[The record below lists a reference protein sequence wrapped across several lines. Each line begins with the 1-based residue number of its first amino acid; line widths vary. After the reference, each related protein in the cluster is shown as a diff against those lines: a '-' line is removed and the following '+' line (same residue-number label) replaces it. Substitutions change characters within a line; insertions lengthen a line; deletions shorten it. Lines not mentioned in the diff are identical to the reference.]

1 MLSRLL
7 KKQHDRAGLR
17 AGNKLPVRSPVMK
30 KFGRLLT
37 AMVTPFDAKGKVDYA
52 QAKNL
57 AKALFDSGSD
67 GLVVSGTTGECPTLT
82 REEKLRLFVEVKSA
96 VGKRGTIIA
105 GTGNYNTA
113 ESIELT
119 KEAER
124 AGVDGCLLVVPYYNR
139 PTQDGLY
146 EHFKAIA
153 GATSLPCIIYNV
165 PSRTVTSLAAETAVK
180 LSQVDNIVGVKEAS
194 ANFEQIAK
202 IIQNAKRDFLV
213 YSGNDGDTF
222 PILCLGGYGVIS
234 VISHLVG
241 LQFRQMIDDYIQGD
255 IEKAAAAHRNLLP
268 LVNALFVVANPMPV
282 KYALN
287 YLGFPVGKPRLP
299 LTEPDEKSK
308 AVIEQTLK
316 SYKIDL
322 PIAARA

>member
-1 MLSRLL
+1 
-7 KKQHDRAGLR
+7 
-17 AGNKLPVRSPVMK
+17 MK

-37 AMVTPFDAKGKVDYA
+37 AMVTPFDAKGSVDYV
-52 QAKNL
+52 QAKKL
-57 AKALFDSGSD
+57 AIGLLDSGSD

-82 REEKLRLFVEVKSA
+82 HEEKLQLFAEIKSA
-96 VGKRGTIIA
+96 VGNRGTVIA
-105 GTGNYNTA
+105 GTGNYSTA

-119 KEAER
+119 REAEKT
-124 AGVDGCLLVVPYYNR
+124 GVDGCLLVVPYYNR

-153 GATSLPCIIYNV
+153 GATSLPCIMYNV
-165 PSRTVTSLAAETAVK
+165 PSRTVTSLFAETCIK
-180 LSQVDNIVGVKEAS
+180 LSQIDNIVGVKEAS
-194 ANFEQIAK
+194 ANLEQIAR
-202 IIQNAKRDFLV
+202 IIQGARKGFLV

-241 LQFRQMIDDYIQGD
+241 LQFKQMIDDYIQGK
-255 IEKAAAAHRNLLP
+255 IEKAAVTHRDLLP
-268 LVNALFVVANPMPV
+268 LVNAMFVVANPIPV

-287 YLGFPVGKPRLP
+287 HVGFFVGKPRLP

-308 AVIEQTLK
+308 AAIEQTLK
-316 SYKIDL
+316 NYKIDL
-322 PIAARA
+322 SVAAKT

>member
-1 MLSRLL
+1 
-7 KKQHDRAGLR
+7 
-17 AGNKLPVRSPVMK
+17 MK
-30 KFGRLLT
+30 NFGRLLT
-37 AMVTPFDAKGKVDYA
+37 AMVTPFNAKGEVDYE
-52 QAKNL
+52 QAKKL
-57 AKALFDSGSD
+57 AKALLSSGSD
-67 GLVVSGTTGECPTLT
+67 GVVVSGTTGESPTLT
-82 REEKLRLFVEVKSA
+82 QDEKLRLFSEIKEA
-96 VGKRGTIIA
+96 IGGRGNVIA
-105 GTGNYNTA
+105 GTGNYCTA

-119 KEAER
+119 KEAGKT
-124 AGVDGCLLVVPYYNR
+124 GVDGCLLVVPYYNR

-153 GATSLPCIIYNV
+153 GATKLPCIVYNV
-165 PSRTVTSLAAETAVK
+165 PSRTVTSLSAETCIK
-180 LSQVDNIVGVKEAS
+180 LSQIDNIIGVKEAS
-194 ANFEQIAK
+194 ANLEQIAK
-202 IIQNAKRDFLV
+202 IIQGAKKGFLV

-241 LQFRQMIDDYIQGD
+241 IQFKQMIDDYVQGK

-268 LVNALFVVANPMPV
+268 FVNAMFVVANPIPV

-287 YLGFPVGKPRLP
+287 HAGFRVGKTRLP

-316 SYKIDL
+316 NYKIDL
-322 PIAARA
+322 PVA